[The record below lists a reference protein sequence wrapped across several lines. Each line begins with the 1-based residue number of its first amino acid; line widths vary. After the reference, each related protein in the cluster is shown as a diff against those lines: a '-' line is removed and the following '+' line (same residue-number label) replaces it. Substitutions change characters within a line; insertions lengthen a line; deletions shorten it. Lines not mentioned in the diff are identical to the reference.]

1 MSGSPGAIGAL
12 NQGQIVVRVLD
23 CVPRQPVPQ
32 LEINRLHLPRVEQLV
47 GQAVAA
53 LEADA
58 LPRRHQVLLLP
69 ITQHRGAR
77 EHIDEL
83 ILLAVVMLE
92 RRDGARRQGR
102 QVNPE
107 IRKTE
112 VLPQFAPG
120 TVFD

>member
-1 MSGSPGAIGAL
+1 MS
-12 NQGQIVVRVLD
+12 
-23 CVPRQPVPQ
+23 
-32 LEINRLHLPRVEQLV
+32 
-47 GQAVAA
+47 QAVAT

-92 RRDGARRQGR
+92 RRDGPRRQGR
-102 QVNPE
+102 QVHPK
-107 IRKTE
+107 IGKTE
-112 VLPQFAPG
+112 VVPQSASG
-120 TVFD
+120 AVFDQ